1 MTGDNSD
8 ESRCHLVNAWLREH
22 AHDAL
27 NLSVWECV
35 TRGEVV
41 AGKRRCD
48 GFPDCMDG
56 SDEQD
61 CVMCAPGDEDD
72 CAACLAREA
81 WLASVTE
88 TVCFPDKSVSKC
100 PSKLNRHLIEM
111 HPRHW
116 VIHRDKEVFNILRDL
131 GPFVVVMDGC
141 GGSYVYLY
149 DLGDCPET
157 HVRCPDAF
165 CIPSFLINNGIYDC
179 PHLET
184 DDEHVGDDYACP
196 GYFRCSRSHVC
207 VHNDYLC
214 DGVFHCPYKDDER
227 YCDPCPLPCEC
238 EGHALTCQSMPEPS
252 GTWRAR
258 YLDVSG
264 VEVAGDE
271 RAGRLHHLLF
281 LHHLNVS
288 RCSLSALRLHTPHN
302 LKVLDVS
309 HNTLASLASLHNLR
323 VLDVSHNALA
333 SLASLHNLRVLD
345 VSHNA
350 LASLASLQLSRSSP
364 LERLDVTGNPFLLS
378 AQSHGLGAF
387 LCNQGARLKVL
398 HISHTGLALLPSR
411 TFCCR
416 GDCVPGDPLSRVAW
430 TCASPESCS
439 WSGAA
444 LRGWISWRRWCLA
457 TPWPAACSPTSSRCP
472 RGTV

>member
-1 MTGDNSD
+1 
-8 ESRCHLVNAWLREH
+8 
-22 AHDAL
+22 
-27 NLSVWECV
+27 
-35 TRGEVV
+35 
-41 AGKRRCD
+41 
-48 GFPDCMDG
+48 
-56 SDEQD
+56 
-61 CVMCAPGDEDD
+61 
-72 CAACLAREA
+72 
-81 WLASVTE
+81 
-88 TVCFPDKSVSKC
+88 
-100 PSKLNRHLIEM
+100 
-111 HPRHW
+111 
-116 VIHRDKEVFNILRDL
+116 
-131 GPFVVVMDGC
+131 
-141 GGSYVYLY
+141 
-149 DLGDCPET
+149 
-157 HVRCPDAF
+157 
-165 CIPSFLINNGIYDC
+165 
-179 PHLET
+179 
-184 DDEHVGDDYACP
+184 
-196 GYFRCSRSHVC
+196 
-207 VHNDYLC
+207 
-214 DGVFHCPYKDDER
+214 
-227 YCDPCPLPCEC
+227 
-238 EGHALTCQSMPEPS
+238 MPEPS

-416 GDCVPGDPLSRVAW
+416 GDCVPGDPLS
-430 TCASPESCS
+430 
-439 WSGAA
+439 SGLET
-444 LRGWISWRRWCLA
+444 LRRLDLRQSGELQLERGGFAGLDQLETLVSSDPLACCMFTDLFPLSKRDCLA
-457 TPWPAACSPTSSRCP
+457 PADELSSCDDLLRSDFLRAFPWLLSLAELL
-472 RGTV
+472 GN